1 MALSN
6 HHADASG
13 HTADWAFKHLFK
25 LESECRSPALAAQV
39 QAVGQ
44 FPKLFDQFPF
54 PTLVGPAFLKLG
66 DLFCGSPNSLRYH
79 IAQVFSASQNH
90 LQHITYTEELLRRV
104 LVVLY
109 SNDPIARAL
118 ALRLVGNASIVFARY
133 PEAQHGVLLR
143 YQSTHP
149 LEIAA
154 AVYATESLLKY
165 SPAFLAVVWETVIAK
180 ASDSRILDSVRAQ
193 LIRSLRHAAPNLQLS
208 VLLYSH
214 CCDWIDHPDN
224 TLVVKE
230 AALAAWSAVIQPH
243 NELKD
248 RDAERA
254 SRFVLHDLESTRRAA
269 LALLGTWKPKR
280 PSADIVVSGDVEAA
294 DNILDVGSIKERL
307 VEFIRLQLPRLAGDF
322 DFRCTRLAVVALA
335 RVEASYGSSGIPESW
350 LFAEALCK
358 WTLHVFSSLGK
369 GDVPMLE
376 YAQVTTT
383 GAGEYRFCGGGV
395 HPNSLRDLN
404 GVAALKL
411 TSTSLRHLV
420 YSTML
425 VVNIAS
431 ILRQPGQALL
441 AAAAVASSW
450 KAISYSRECAGFG
463 RYIKRF
469 LEASWIWCRRAG
481 VEDTLLSSFGD
492 ILEMTNVH
500 VYDAVI
506 AIALKNQLSDCF
518 VTRCSQAVAK
528 SNHASVLNGMQG
540 LFKVLPTYR
549 FSYEFQEWFDAMAF
563 LADAEGP
570 CENIEHYSDFVDS
583 SLCALRVLDK
593 ESLGY
598 MFQIFIIQIRKE
610 LVLLL
615 HDWRKRASTHQ
626 FHPSLVLIARLL
638 IERARDLEERVK
650 YVIDAFLS
658 IDHTMKHWLERVL
671 ATLNTLSTITTNA
684 SVASTNLLDSDQG
697 IDAAVVPENP
707 KFTPGPSFFSL
718 PPNPLIDIQT
728 RPSFGSGDGAVV
740 VASASQL
747 HFIVEGFVKFP
758 KHRLP
763 VSMQRVRVVAWLS
776 QRPRQGSDQD
786 LPSCAKY
793 NAVARTAR
801 VILAGTPIPANS
813 VVENGY
819 DEHWDTALAF
829 ETALDGNYFACPCT
843 ISLPRLDSVYG
854 HFDTTLNAHVHIMC
868 ALVDSTN
875 RIWWLGPHNSYP
887 LSISTTIKS

>member
-1 MALSN
+1 
-6 HHADASG
+6 
-13 HTADWAFKHLFK
+13 
-25 LESECRSPALAAQV
+25 
-39 QAVGQ
+39 
-44 FPKLFDQFPF
+44 
-54 PTLVGPAFLKLG
+54 
-66 DLFCGSPNSLRYH
+66 
-79 IAQVFSASQNH
+79 
-90 LQHITYTEELLRRV
+90 
-104 LVVLY
+104 
-109 SNDPIARAL
+109 
-118 ALRLVGNASIVFARY
+118 
-133 PEAQHGVLLR
+133 
-143 YQSTHP
+143 
-149 LEIAA
+149 
-154 AVYATESLLKY
+154 
-165 SPAFLAVVWETVIAK
+165 
-180 ASDSRILDSVRAQ
+180 
-193 LIRSLRHAAPNLQLS
+193 
-208 VLLYSH
+208 
-214 CCDWIDHPDN
+214 
-224 TLVVKE
+224 
-230 AALAAWSAVIQPH
+230 
-243 NELKD
+243 
-248 RDAERA
+248 
-254 SRFVLHDLESTRRAA
+254 
-269 LALLGTWKPKR
+269 
-280 PSADIVVSGDVEAA
+280 
-294 DNILDVGSIKERL
+294 
-307 VEFIRLQLPRLAGDF
+307 
-322 DFRCTRLAVVALA
+322 
-335 RVEASYGSSGIPESW
+335 
-350 LFAEALCK
+350 
-358 WTLHVFSSLGK
+358 
-369 GDVPMLE
+369 
-376 YAQVTTT
+376 
-383 GAGEYRFCGGGV
+383 
-395 HPNSLRDLN
+395 
-404 GVAALKL
+404 
-411 TSTSLRHLV
+411 
-420 YSTML
+420 
-425 VVNIAS
+425 
-431 ILRQPGQALL
+431 
-441 AAAAVASSW
+441 
-450 KAISYSRECAGFG
+450 
-463 RYIKRF
+463 
-469 LEASWIWCRRAG
+469 
-481 VEDTLLSSFGD
+481 
-492 ILEMTNVH
+492 
-500 VYDAVI
+500 
-506 AIALKNQLSDCF
+506 
-518 VTRCSQAVAK
+518 
-528 SNHASVLNGMQG
+528 
-540 LFKVLPTYR
+540 
-549 FSYEFQEWFDAMAF
+549 MAF

-854 HFDTTLNAHVHIMC
+854 HFDTTLNAHVHIM
-868 ALVDSTN
+868 
-875 RIWWLGPHNSYP
+875 
-887 LSISTTIKS
+887 